1 MKKKY
6 ILPAVKIFIAVVIAI
21 ALTKIA
27 FFSGQEGQNQ
37 ADISSGLEVTTRTT
51 TATVGDITSTVE
63 VKGQVVQDKAVEAK
77 ATLSG
82 TVDSLAVV
90 KDAMVTQGEPLLS
103 LKKTESQ
110 APTTGTDA
118 DGGPV
123 TTPSADKVTWGTVY
137 APVSGKVSFNVIE
150 NQETTVGMVVATV
163 TPQTYSATG
172 NITASQQYRLT
183 NAPAAATISTT
194 DGPAPFSC
202 TDLKIGT
209 KENTSTT
216 TGQDGSTTTSTG
228 DGTKVEVRCSVPAE
242 QQVFAGLKITI
253 GIDAGSAT
261 GAVLA
266 PVTAVEGSVTT
277 GNVWVVTDPDNPKDA
292 EKREVSLG
300 INDGTNIQIT
310 DGLAE
315 GETILQYVPGKDIV
329 RTGNPN
335 TCEPDNSACYDE
347 NGKEIL

>member
-27 FFSGQEGQNQ
+27 FFSGQENKNQ

-63 VKGQVVQDKAVEAK
+63 VKGQVVQDKAIEAK

-123 TTPSADKVTWGTVY
+123 TTPSADKVT
-137 APVSGKVSFNVIE
+137 
-150 NQETTVGMVVATV
+150 
-163 TPQTYSATG
+163 
-172 NITASQQYRLT
+172 
-183 NAPAAATISTT
+183 
-194 DGPAPFSC
+194 
-202 TDLKIGT
+202 
-209 KENTSTT
+209 
-216 TGQDGSTTTSTG
+216 
-228 DGTKVEVRCSVPAE
+228 
-242 QQVFAGLKITI
+242 
-253 GIDAGSAT
+253 
-261 GAVLA
+261 GA
-266 PVTAVEGSVTT
+266 
-277 GNVWVVTDPDNPKDA
+277 
-292 EKREVSLG
+292 
-300 INDGTNIQIT
+300 
-310 DGLAE
+310 
-315 GETILQYVPGKDIV
+315 
-329 RTGNPN
+329 
-335 TCEPDNSACYDE
+335 
-347 NGKEIL
+347 

>member
-77 ATLSG
+77 ATLTG
-82 TVDSLAVV
+82 TVDSLTVA
-90 KDAMVTQGEPLLS
+90 KDAMITQGEPLLY
-103 LKKTESQ
+103 LKKTEPQ
-110 APTTGTDA
+110 EPKTDA
-118 DGGPV
+118 EGNTV
-123 TTPSADKVTWGTVY
+123 TPSDKVTWGTVY
-137 APVSGKVSFNVIE
+137 APVSGKVTYNVIE
-150 NQETTVGMVVATV
+150 NQDTTTGMVVASV

-172 NITASQQYRLT
+172 DITAAQQYRLT

-216 TGQDGSTTTSTG
+216 TGQDGSSTTTSSG

-266 PVTAVEGSVTT
+266 PVTERLG
-277 GNVWVVTDPDNPKDA
+277 GDRPRQPQGR
-292 EKREVSLG
+292 REARG
-300 INDGTNIQIT
+300 
-310 DGLAE
+310 
-315 GETILQYVPGKDIV
+315 VPGHQ
-329 RTGNPN
+329 
-335 TCEPDNSACYDE
+335 
-347 NGKEIL
+347 

>member
-77 ATLSG
+77 ATLTG
-82 TVDSLAVV
+82 TVDSLTVA
-90 KDAMVTQGEPLLS
+90 KDAMITQGEPLLY
-103 LKKTESQ
+103 LKKTEPQEPKS
-110 APTTGTDA
+110 
-118 DGGPV
+118 
-123 TTPSADKVTWGTVY
+123 
-137 APVSGKVSFNVIE
+137 APVSDNVTYNVIE
-150 NQETTVGMVVATV
+150 NQDTTTGMVVASV

-172 NITASQQYRLT
+172 DITAAQQYRLT

-216 TGQDGSTTTSTG
+216 TGQDASTRTTSSG
-228 DGTKVEVRCSVPAE
+228 AGTKVEVRCSVPAE

-310 DGLAE
+310 NGLAE

>member
-77 ATLSG
+77 ATLTG
-82 TVDSLAVV
+82 TVDSLTVA
-90 KDAMVTQGEPLLS
+90 KDAMITQGEPLLY
-103 LKKTESQ
+103 LKKTEPQ
-110 APTTGTDA
+110 EPKTDA
-118 DGGPV
+118 EGNTV
-123 TTPSADKVTWGTVY
+123 TPSDKVTWGTVY

-150 NQETTVGMVVATV
+150 NQETTVGMVVATI

-183 NAPAAATISTT
+183 NAPAAATISVA

-202 TDLKIGT
+202 SDLSIGT
-209 KENTSTT
+209 KASTSTT
-216 TGQDGSTTTSTG
+216 TGQDGSTTTTTG
-228 DGTKVEVRCSVPAE
+228 EGTKVEVRCSVPSD
-242 QQVFAGLKITI
+242 QQVFAGLKVTI

-261 GAVLA
+261 GAVLV

-292 EKREVSLG
+292 EKRAVSLG
-300 INDGTNIQIT
+300 INDGASIQVT

-329 RTGNPN
+329 RNGPPN
-335 TCEPDNSACYDE
+335 TCEADNSACYDE
-347 NGKEIL
+347 NGQEIL

>member
-77 ATLSG
+77 ATLTG
-82 TVDSLAVV
+82 TVDSLTVA
-90 KDAMVTQGEPLLS
+90 KDAMITQGEPLLY
-103 LKKTESQ
+103 LKKTEPQ
-110 APTTGTDA
+110 EPKTDA
-118 DGGPV
+118 EGNTV
-123 TTPSADKVTWGTVY
+123 ASSDKVTWGTVY
-137 APVSGKVSFNVIE
+137 APVSGKVTYNVIE
-150 NQETTVGMVVATV
+150 NQDTTTGMVVASV

-172 NITASQQYRLT
+172 DITAAQQYRLT

-228 DGTKVEVRCSVPAE
+228 DGTKVEVRCSVPPE

-261 GAVLA
+261 GAVLV

-310 DGLAE
+310 NGLAE

>member
-1 MKKKY
+1 MKKY
-6 ILPAVKIFIAVVIAI
+6 VLPTLKVLIAVVIAL
-21 ALTKIA
+21 ALAKIA
-27 FFSGQEGQNQ
+27 FFPSKQGQER
-37 ADISSGLEVTTRTT
+37 ADISSGLEVSTRTT

-63 VKGQVVQDKAVEAK
+63 VKGQIVQDKAVEAK
-77 ATLSG
+77 ATLTG
-82 TVDSLAVV
+82 TVDSLAVA
-90 KDAMVTQGEPLLS
+90 KDALVTQGEPLLYI
-103 LKKTESQ
+103 KKTEPS
-110 APTTGTDA
+110 A
-118 DGGPV
+118 DGGEK
-123 TTPSADKVTWGTVY
+123 TTWGTVT
-137 APVSGKVSFNVIE
+137 APESGKVSFSVIE
-150 NQETTVGMVVATV
+150 NQDTSVGMVVATV

-172 NITASQQYRLT
+172 TITASQQYRLT

-216 TGQDGSTTTSTG
+216 TGQDGSSTTTSSG

-310 DGLAE
+310 NGLAE

>member
-1 MKKKY
+1 M
-6 ILPAVKIFIAVVIAI
+6 
-21 ALTKIA
+21 
-27 FFSGQEGQNQ
+27 
-37 ADISSGLEVTTRTT
+37 
-51 TATVGDITSTVE
+51 
-63 VKGQVVQDKAVEAK
+63 
-77 ATLSG
+77 
-82 TVDSLAVV
+82 
-90 KDAMVTQGEPLLS
+90 
-103 LKKTESQ
+103 
-110 APTTGTDA
+110 
-118 DGGPV
+118 
-123 TTPSADKVTWGTVY
+123 
-137 APVSGKVSFNVIE
+137 
-150 NQETTVGMVVATV
+150 

-172 NITASQQYRLT
+172 DITAAQQYRLT

-216 TGQDGSTTTSTG
+216 TGQDGSSTTTSSG

-310 DGLAE
+310 NGLAE

>member
-27 FFSGQEGQNQ
+27 FFSGQENKNQ

-77 ATLSG
+77 ATLTG
-82 TVDSLAVV
+82 TVDSLTVA
-90 KDAMVTQGEPLLS
+90 KDAMITQGEPLLY
-103 LKKTESQ
+103 LKKTEPQ
-110 APTTGTDA
+110 EPKTDA
-118 DGGPV
+118 EGYPV
-123 TTPSADKVTWGTVY
+123 TPSDTVTWGTVY
-137 APVSGKVSFNVIE
+137 APVSGKVTYNVIE
-150 NQETTVGMVVATV
+150 NQDTTVGMVVASV

-172 NITASQQYRLT
+172 DITAAQQYRLT

-216 TGQDGSTTTSTG
+216 TGQDGSSSG

-310 DGLAE
+310 NGLAE

>member
-27 FFSGQEGQNQ
+27 FFSGQENKEQ

-77 ATLSG
+77 ATLTG
-82 TVDSLAVV
+82 TVDSLTVA
-90 KDAMVTQGEPLLS
+90 KDAMITQGEPLLY
-103 LKKTESQ
+103 LKKTEPQ
-110 APTTGTDA
+110 EPKTDA
-118 DGGPV
+118 EGNTV
-123 TTPSADKVTWGTVY
+123 TPSDKVTWGTVY
-137 APVSGKVSFNVIE
+137 APVSGKVTYNVIE
-150 NQETTVGMVVATV
+150 NQDTTTGMVVASV

-172 NITASQQYRLT
+172 DITAAQQYRLT

-216 TGQDGSTTTSTG
+216 TGQDGSSTTTSSG

-310 DGLAE
+310 NGLAE

>member
-27 FFSGQEGQNQ
+27 FFSGQENKNQ

-77 ATLSG
+77 ATLTG
-82 TVDSLAVV
+82 TVDSLTVA
-90 KDAMVTQGEPLLS
+90 KDAMITQGEPLLY
-103 LKKTESQ
+103 LKKTEPQ
-110 APTTGTDA
+110 EPKTDA
-118 DGGPV
+118 EGNTV
-123 TTPSADKVTWGTVY
+123 TPSDKVTWGTVY
-137 APVSGKVSFNVIE
+137 APVSGKVTYNVIE
-150 NQETTVGMVVATV
+150 NQDTTTGMVVASV

-172 NITASQQYRLT
+172 DITAAQQYRLT

-216 TGQDGSTTTSTG
+216 TGQNGSSTTTSTG
-228 DGTKVEVRCSVPAE
+228 EGTKVEVRCSVPPE

-261 GAVLA
+261 GAVLV

-277 GNVWVVTDPDNPKDA
+277 GSVWVVTDPDNPKDA

-347 NGKEIL
+347 NGKENL

>member
-77 ATLSG
+77 ATLTG
-82 TVDSLAVV
+82 TVDSLTVA
-90 KDAMVTQGEPLLS
+90 KDAMITQGEPLLY
-103 LKKTESQ
+103 LKKTEPQ
-110 APTTGTDA
+110 EPKTDA
-118 DGGPV
+118 EGNTV
-123 TTPSADKVTWGTVY
+123 TPSDKVTWGTVY
-137 APVSGKVSFNVIE
+137 APVSGKVTYNVIE
-150 NQETTVGMVVATV
+150 NQDTTVGMVVASV

-172 NITASQQYRLT
+172 DITAAQQYRLT

-216 TGQDGSTTTSTG
+216 TGQDGSTTTSSG
-228 DGTKVEVRCSVPAE
+228 EGTKVEVRCSVPSD
-242 QQVFAGLKITI
+242 QQVFAGLK
-253 GIDAGSAT
+253 AR
-261 GAVLA
+261 
-266 PVTAVEGSVTT
+266 P
-277 GNVWVVTDPDNPKDA
+277 
-292 EKREVSLG
+292 RERSW
-300 INDGTNIQIT
+300 
-310 DGLAE
+310 
-315 GETILQYVPGKDIV
+315 P
-329 RTGNPN
+329 P
-335 TCEPDNSACYDE
+335 
-347 NGKEIL
+347 

>member
-77 ATLSG
+77 ATLTG
-82 TVDSLAVV
+82 TVDSLTVA
-90 KDAMVTQGEPLLS
+90 KDAMITQGEPLLY
-103 LKKTESQ
+103 LKKTEPQ
-110 APTTGTDA
+110 EPKTDA
-118 DGGPV
+118 EGNTV
-123 TTPSADKVTWGTVY
+123 TPSDKVTWGTVY
-137 APVSGKVSFNVIE
+137 APVSGKVTYNVIE
-150 NQETTVGMVVATV
+150 NQDTTTGMVVASV

-183 NAPAAATISTT
+183 NAPAAATISVA

-202 TDLKIGT
+202 SDLSIGT
-209 KENTSTT
+209 KASTSTT
-216 TGQDGSTTTSTG
+216 TGQDGSTTTTTG
-228 DGTKVEVRCSVPAE
+228 EGTKVEVRCSVPSD
-242 QQVFAGLKITI
+242 QQVFAGLKVTI

-261 GAVLA
+261 GAVLV

-292 EKREVSLG
+292 EKRAVSLG
-300 INDGTNIQIT
+300 INDGASIQVT

-329 RTGNPN
+329 RNGPPN
-335 TCEPDNSACYDE
+335 TCEADNSACYDE
-347 NGKEIL
+347 NGQEIL